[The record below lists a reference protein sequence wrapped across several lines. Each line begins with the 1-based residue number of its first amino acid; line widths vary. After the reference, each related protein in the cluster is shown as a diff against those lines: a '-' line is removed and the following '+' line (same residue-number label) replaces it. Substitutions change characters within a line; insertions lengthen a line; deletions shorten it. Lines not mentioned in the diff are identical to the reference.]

1 LARTR
6 LAASKPVTTV
16 CFVCHA
22 TGLGTFT
29 HQLDRILP
37 VAVPQSGLAP
47 PYTQRRPGSGR
58 LTTYVYA
65 NLSGLELPDRA
76 QRRRED
82 HRICRWHGP
91 PSRSSQ
97 PVALESSVPWSF
109 PLSLSLD
116 LRAALPSGTI
126 TATATHRAAT
136 GERSV
141 QWQWPRLIQRP
152 ALGNGRLSSLRLIDL
167 ALASEGG
174 CFWVFHLEP
183 LIRAASAVRRA
194 KPLGQPLFE
203 LLQAKYPNQL
213 SGHQPIIR
221 RADLDAAGICYRALV
236 GPFASAEKA
245 AKMCSGLKAA
255 GADCISRKT
264 DVSPAGGPRLVAWNT
279 SGAREGYPQ
288 MDLPQ

>member
-1 LARTR
+1 M
-6 LAASKPVTTV
+6 AASKPVTTV

-47 PYTQRRPGSGR
+47 PYTQRRLGSGR

-141 QWQWPRLIQRP
+141 QRQWPRLIQRP
-152 ALGNGRLSSLRLIDL
+152 TLGNGRLSSLRLIDL

-203 LLQAKYPNQL
+203 LLQAKYRTILAATNRLFVVPISTPRGYAIGLLSVHLRRRKRQL
-213 SGHQPIIR
+213 RPG
-221 RADLDAAGICYRALV
+221 RATLWPGRPHGAVWRSTRPVDAFQSFHRLRLQRH
-236 GPFASAEKA
+236 AS
-245 AKMCSGLKAA
+245 
-255 GADCISRKT
+255 
-264 DVSPAGGPRLVAWNT
+264 
-279 SGAREGYPQ
+279 
-288 MDLPQ
+288 